1 MVKNLLKNL
10 IVVVFLLMPLL
21 MVSNN
26 PAAAD
31 STDKTLTTVR
41 FYPSEAEDFT
51 VDIYPCD
58 NILPPSLECIV
69 ITIANDNGV
78 DLDKTEYGIEKDGTD
93 ITGTLE
99 CEKEGQGTTSGSI
112 TCCKSGGLDEGGYIT
127 EVAPAD
133 MEGNIGTEVSC
144 AFTVSTCT
152 PEVTISPSSISLTPS
167 ETQRFSAA
175 TTCNMIEPTYA
186 WEYDFACIGSTVDGS
201 GLYWAGKP
209 KLGTTSCTDKITVTD
224 TANGNLSDT
233 ATITVSTPSTNICTS
248 ELIYGEH
255 SKEAK
260 LLRGFRDKVLSKTPA
275 GQALVRLYYEWS
287 PGIVKAMNKNKKY
300 KKVVKKMIDGVL
312 PLIRRVV

>member
-1 MVKNLLKNL
+1 MLKNLLKNL

-26 PAAAD
+26 PTAAD
-31 STDKTLTTVR
+31 STDKILTTVR

-93 ITGTLE
+93 ITGTLA

-112 TCCKSGGLDEGGYIT
+112 TCCKSGGLDEGGYTI

-133 MEGNIGTEVSC
+133 MEGTIGTEVSC

-152 PEVTISPSSISLTPS
+152 PEVTISPSSISLTPCK
-167 ETQRFSAA
+167 TQRFSAA
-175 TTCNMIEPTYA
+175 TTCTMIEPTYA
-186 WEYDFACIGSTVDGS
+186 WEYDFTCIGSTVDGS

-209 KLGTTSCTDKITVTD
+209 KFGTTSCTDKITVTD
-224 TANGNLSDT
+224 TANGDISDT
-233 ATITVSTPSTNICTS
+233 ATITVSATNICTS
-248 ELIYGEH
+248 ELLYGEH

-260 LLRGFRDKVLSKTPA
+260 LLRSFRDKVLSKTPA

-287 PGIVKAMNKNKKY
+287 PGIVKAINKNKKY
-300 KKVVKKMIDGVL
+300 RKVVKKMIDGVL